1 MPRISRAEARSQIVD
16 IVGESLSQALGL
28 KASLEDER
36 EALETQDIDA
46 LDAVVT
52 SKSAYAE
59 NLQVLDRRRGAL
71 CQEWGFSAGPDQMQ
85 QLIDWCDEDDLI
97 SDRWQQLLNIA
108 AEGNALNL
116 TNGAIIRVRQQQ
128 FESSLSVLR
137 GVMPGSDTYS
147 RNGEESGDISRRP
160 LAEA

>member
-1 MPRISRAEARSQIVD
+1 MPRISRAEARSRIVD
-16 IVGESLSQALGL
+16 VIADSVSQALGL
-28 KASLEDER
+28 KAALEDER
-36 EALETQDIDA
+36 KALEMQDIDA
-46 LDAVVT
+46 LDAVVN
-52 SKSAYAE
+52 SKSTCAE
-59 NLQVLDRRRGAL
+59 NLQVLDRKRGTL
-71 CQEWGFSAGPDQMQ
+71 CQEWGFSDGPDQMQ
-85 QLIDWCDEDDLI
+85 QLIEWCDEDGLI
-97 SDRWQQLLNIA
+97 SSRWERLMDIA

-147 RNGEESGDISRRP
+147 RNGEESGDSSRRS